1 MHTSTKV
8 FAVSALVLGGSTIL
22 AKSDGRLMANNR
34 GYSPEQP
41 LEYSHRLHAGEL
53 GIDCLYCH
61 YGAERG
67 RHAGIPSSSVCMN
80 CHAIISSG
88 FDATRVEAARAK
100 QAGEEPVLAV
110 SPELRKLFEYAGWD
124 PEAPMGGPGEALA
137 TPIPWQRIH
146 QVPDFVYFDHSVHV
160 AAGQA
165 CETCHGPVQSMERMR
180 QYEHLS
186 MGWCVNCHRD
196 NEATP
201 TSRRPDDEQHR
212 HVSTD
217 CITCHL

>member
-8 FAVSALVLGGSTIL
+8 FAISALLLGGSTII
-22 AKSDGRLMANNR
+22 ANSDSRLMANNK

-41 LEYSHRLHAGEL
+41 ITYSHRLHAGEL
-53 GIDCLYCH
+53 EINCLYCH

-67 RHAGIPSSSVCMN
+67 RHAGIPSSSICMN
-80 CHAIISSG
+80 CHSVVADG
-88 FDATRVEAARAK
+88 FDSILMEKVRAET
-100 QAGEEPVLAV
+100 AGEEPKLTVSTELA
-110 SPELRKLFEYAGWD
+110 KLFDYAGWNPD
-124 PEAPMGGPGEALA
+124 PTDESAAVPAA
-137 TPIPWQRIH
+137 QPIPWQRIH

-180 QYEHLS
+180 QETDLS
-186 MGWCVNCHRD
+186 MGWCIDCHRA

-201 TSRRPDDEQHR
+201 TSLAPDNDLHR

-217 CITCHL
+217 CVTCHL